1 MPKTVQ
7 IRDLDDDIYAGLA
20 RRAAADGVTVTELIR
35 AEVARLADRPT
46 GFVRPAD
53 NRIASLSHADI
64 LAATSYPAT
73 SDASSARPGARAV
86 SAAASAAAMT
96 AHPG

>member
-64 LAATSYPAT
+64 LAAI
-73 SDASSARPGARAV
+73 DRSAH
-86 SAAASAAAMT
+86 S
-96 AHPG
+96 

>member
-35 AEVARLADRPT
+35 AEVARLAGRQT
-46 GFVRPAD
+46 GFVRSSD
-53 NRIASLSHADI
+53 SRIAPLSHEDI
-64 LAATSYPAT
+64 LAAIDRSTHS
-73 SDASSARPGARAV
+73 
-86 SAAASAAAMT
+86 
-96 AHPG
+96 